1 MFKKKKNQLAEP
13 VDLEGISQEV
23 YNRRWWILIALCIA
37 ELGVM
42 LANSSLNM
50 ALPAMSRD
58 LNLTQAS
65 LTWIVNIYT
74 LIFASFLFLAGALG
88 DRYGRKMAMQIGLG
102 IFVVGTLYAAFI
114 ANTSTELI
122 ISRAIM
128 GLGGALVL
136 PTTLSII
143 NNTFPTKKRAQ
154 AIAIW
159 SAVAGVGMMFGSV
172 ISGVILEFFTWHALF
187 LFSTVV
193 AVIGFTINQLV
204 TPESR
209 DEESLPVDW
218 TGGILTIIGLF
229 SLVFG
234 ITEAP
239 AQGLFD
245 PLVAASIAV
254 GVVTLI
260 CFVLY
265 EMRTKHPMLDMSLFK
280 NKSFSVSTLTLTLT
294 FLALAGVFFSISQVE
309 QLILGFSAL
318 QASLALIPVML
329 PMMFVSPLIPKIVDK
344 IGARLTISI
353 GLVIAGCGFLLM
365 STWTADM
372 TYVDLLI
379 MGFVMM
385 TGISAAMTPGTNILM
400 SSVPRNR
407 SGMGSAMNDT
417 TRELGGALGVA
428 VLGAILAAVYEEKI
442 VTTASQFT
450 GEIKAALESS
460 LAVALEVG
468 ERIGPGG
475 EAVAEAA
482 KTAWMQG
489 IELSALI
496 AAGILFFSAAVAII
510 FLPNKKEEDRIKA
523 EQEAEA
529 AELAIDPTAQA
540 TN

>member
-1 MFKKKKNQLAEP
+1 MFKKKNNSTTET
-13 VDLEGISQEV
+13 VDLEGISQEI
-23 YNRRWWILIALCIA
+23 YNRRWWILIALCTA

-50 ALPAMSRD
+50 ALPAMSRE

-74 LIFASFLFLAGALG
+74 LVFASFLFLAGALG
-88 DRYGRKMAMQIGLG
+88 DRYGRKMAMQTGLG
-102 IFVVGTLYAAFI
+102 IFTIGTLYAAF
-114 ANTSTELI
+114 AASTATELI
-122 ISRAIM
+122 IARAIM
-128 GLGGALVL
+128 GLGGALVF

-172 ISGVILEFFTWHALF
+172 VSGVILEFFSWHSLF
-187 LFSTVV
+187 LFSTIV
-193 AVIGFTINQLV
+193 AVVGFIVNHIY

-209 DEESLPVDW
+209 DEESLPIDW
-218 TGGILTIIGLF
+218 VGGGLTIVGLF

-239 AQGLFD
+239 SSGLLD
-245 PLVAASIAV
+245 PLVAGSITL
-254 GVVTLI
+254 GVVTLT

-265 EMRTKHPMLDMSLFK
+265 ELRTKHPMLDMKLFK
-280 NKSFSVSTLTLTLT
+280 NKAFSVSTLTLTLT

-329 PMMFVSPLIPKIVDK
+329 PMMFISPLIPKVVER
-344 IGARLTISI
+344 IGARLTVSI
-353 GLVIAGCGFLLM
+353 GLLIASCGFLLM
-365 STWTADM
+365 STWTPDM
-372 TYVDLLI
+372 TYIDLLL
-379 MGFVMM
+379 MGFLMM

-400 SSVPRNR
+400 ASVPRNR

-442 VTTASQFT
+442 ASTASQFT
-450 GEIKAALESS
+450 GEIKTALESS
-460 LAVALEVG
+460 LAVALRVG
-468 ERIGPGG
+468 EEMGPAG
-475 EAVAEAA
+475 ESIVEAA
-482 KTAWMQG
+482 KLAWMQG
-489 IELSALI
+489 IEQSALI
-496 AAGILFFSAAVAII
+496 AAGILIFSAVVAFL
-510 FLPNKKEEDRIKA
+510 FLPKKAEEDRLKA
-523 EQEAEA
+523 QQEAEA
-529 AELAIDPTAQA
+529 AKLAA
-540 TN
+540 